1 MIVKERQNL
10 KPITQ
15 TTRHYKLYKDGKHL
29 VTAGIASLSVI
40 GVMAVSSEI
49 TAHADTN
56 NDANGAQQTT
66 TGGNAV
72 TATTATSTTTFNA
85 ANAGTPVNTNQVTE
99 SKASTG
105 STITQPVNIDHSQ
118 LNNAVN
124 QARQAGITVNQKS
137 TTTQTVNSDQV
148 DTAKQS
154 IQNDEAKQA
163 QQIQTITRQHQTE
176 VSNVNNFNGSKGDT
190 TQLDAKVK
198 EAQSVSGLTIHQ
210 DQIQVITKKASDTQ
224 GIQNAVNNA
233 TKSNNDQAQTLQ
245 NAIDTQKQN
254 NSEYDNAMNDYN
266 AKMAKLNQGAN
277 APVISTNSVNQALS
291 LKPEHNATVNVEALN
306 PNITFKRTGVGTPYA
321 QYQIFDKNNAY
332 VNNINGNFL
341 RVTYT
346 NLKNST
352 YKGSKISKIVV
363 TYSDSAPT
371 GNRITQGGLDAIK
384 DGANDNFLCVFEDPV
399 RCDMHSTY
407 VNSTYQFYDADG
419 NLIDFSGTNDAWLSV
434 GSLNFD
440 QGNDYKGGKNEG
452 NPTAGISEGVK
463 VISGAQ
469 IKQLAGSSISVHD
482 DGWAYAAFNN
492 YSGTGMNNGINT
504 DNGGSGW
511 DMDGSPYAYYGAI
524 VFQLTGTSVTLRQG
538 VIPWGGADIASQY
551 SNQYLNNAWFTAGTT
566 LPETKIKQPVRK
578 TTEIHYH
585 YNTVNVPRRTI
596 GDTPVS
602 YQLHD
607 LNVKT
612 TPIKNWV
619 NGIESVNGKFGIND
633 DIVNTRIDM
642 NYLKPSQIEGGLT
655 SLKVADDYS
664 KFANDVEYAGAQVYE
679 NEQNATEA
687 YDITDD
693 GQQVTATRKNPAE
706 ANGGKVSL
714 VIDFKIK
721 PGVKTGTTF
730 ENSGSGTIND
740 QTVPTNDAQ
749 IKTYEQ
755 QTVKHWMDG
764 NKIVD
769 DKTEINGD
777 IVTTQV
783 HMSLPDQS
791 TLIAPLSYVSVDD
804 NYTDFAN
811 KVQFL
816 GYQVWESGR
825 NATDQYNVTN
835 ENGHLTAVRKNAS
848 AAPAGEVVLIGTF
861 KINDNVPNNTRLVNR
876 GSGRLNNHTV
886 DTNTPAVLTFTQ
898 DVNKHWV
905 ENGATVDTKTY
916 LADDVATTN
925 ITTTL
930 PNPSSLAH
938 PLTYLSIDDD
948 YTDFMDKAKL
958 QRYEV
963 WEGNR
968 LATEDYTVTDYN
980 GHLTARRND
989 PSKAPGGTLR
999 LVAVWK
1005 INDNVPSGTELHN
1018 TGSSRINNHTVEANK
1033 PYVVVY
1039 TQTADKHWVDGSQNV
1054 VVDGK
1059 KYVDGD
1065 DVTGLVTMSSPNPSD
1080 LAKPLSNVIIRDN
1093 YTKFMNDV
1101 DYVTASVLEN
1111 DKDASGEYNIVNE
1124 NGVVTATRKNA
1135 ASTPG
1140 GKIQLR
1146 VIWTT
1151 HNDLPTGTELINSGS
1166 GTINNKTVTTPD
1178 RTIYTFYNTSAKHWV
1193 ENHRKVDGLTQ
1204 INDDLIHAE
1213 ISTALPDPNQLA
1225 KKLGVIQLAD
1235 DWSDFKDKAK
1245 VTSYRV
1251 TENDKDATDQY
1262 NVVVDNNGFVTA
1274 TRKDASTAPGGTAK
1288 LLVDWKINHDV
1299 ASGTKLHNTGYTLV
1313 NKSKVKVPT
1322 VDTVTFTPKTDKH
1335 WIEGNT
1341 NVDDHTY
1348 VSGDEVHGNVSMTL
1362 PYPNTLAKPLSK
1374 VIVIDDYRDF
1384 MDKVTYDG
1392 ANVYEGD
1399 KDVTALYDVVNK
1411 DGIVTATRKN
1421 AAEAPGGVVYLK
1433 PNWKLNTS
1441 LPNGTVLTNKG
1452 SGQINNDLVPTPD
1465 RKIYVFTQTATKHWK
1480 AGSQNV
1486 DSKTVI
1492 NDDVIHSEISMTLP
1506 EPSTLA
1512 TPLTDVEIEDDYT
1525 NFSSH
1530 VGLPTVTLYENGND
1544 VSDQYN
1550 VTLNSDHSKVTA
1562 VRKDASTTPGGTLT
1576 MAISWKINHDTA
1588 SGTTFTNKGIGTINH
1603 NSVKTNQPDVKTY
1616 TPQTD
1621 KHWTNAKDQDVDNKV
1636 FIAGDSVNSKVSMT
1650 LPEPSQLAEKLKKV
1664 QVIDNYADFAD
1675 KVDLKGYSV
1684 TENGKNVTD
1693 QYAIEVTKDHQIIA
1707 TRKDASTAPGG
1718 IVILHAQWTL
1728 HKDVTTG
1735 TVLTNKGSGQINND
1749 LVPTPDRQIKTYTQD
1764 TDKHWINNGGQ
1775 VVDGKI
1781 AINDGIVTARVDMTL
1796 PKASTLGSD
1805 IHKIQL
1811 TDDFSKFAKDV
1822 DIQGVHVYEGD
1833 KDVTSE
1839 YDISIDP
1846 TGKVVATRKDP
1857 SKVNNHQGELPVT
1870 MQAVM
1875 NAKDSLDTNN
1885 LTTKV
1890 SGNLNNNLFASR
1902 AALFNSSFIQ
1912 THVASADGKINSQV
1926 DMQLPE
1932 SNEGV
1937 NKVAV
1942 TDDYTNFS
1950 KYAQAKAVHVY
1961 EDGKEAT
1968 ANYTVKD
1975 DGAGHVTA
1983 TRNNTENLNGGQVSM
1998 KVDYKIKGDIPN
2010 GTVLENHGS
2019 GTINDETIP
2028 TNTPSIT
2035 TFTQAAEKHWTEN
2048 DQIVDGRVVVDGST
2062 AHAKVTTTLPDPS
2075 QLTDPL
2081 TNVSIKDDYSKFAK
2095 EVDLKDVQV
2104 LENGKL
2110 ATDEYKL
2117 EKNDGSVVA
2126 TRKEPA
2132 KTPGGNAQL
2141 LLTFDVHKDV
2151 PSGTKLENAG
2161 SSTINNHTV
2170 KTNTPYI
2177 ETYLPNPTK
2186 DVVISVDNQK
2196 SLNGQKIKLNQRFDY
2211 KLVGATLPANVTS
2224 LTEYGF
2230 HDDYDQIHDQYNAGY
2245 TVLLNKDIMLKD
2257 GTVLKK
2263 NTDVTKYTT
2272 QVVDPENGK
2281 VDIEFDKDF
2290 LNKVDVAKSSFGA
2303 TAYLKMKR
2311 VKSGTVHNKY
2321 TNTINNVEFTSN
2333 EVTTTTEEPKKPETP
2348 QKPQTPEKT
2357 ATPKT
2362 PESPK
2367 APSTPVKETPQT
2379 PTQVATP
2386 IQTPVAPVMAAVTPA
2401 PIQQAA
2407 QQPTQQELPQTGNDE
2422 NAGAVAGFAGML
2434 LAIGAWSLK
2443 KKRHA

>member
-1 MIVKERQNL
+1 MIVKEKQNL
-10 KPITQ
+10 KPITH

-49 TAHADTN
+49 TVHADTN
-56 NDANGAQQTT
+56 NDANGAQQTA

-72 TATTATSTTTFNA
+72 TATTSGTSGQA
-85 ANAGTPVNTNQVTE
+85 
-99 SKASTG
+99 
-105 STITQPVNIDHSQ
+105 STITQPVNVDHSQ
-118 LNNAVN
+118 LNNAVD
-124 QARQAGITVNQKS
+124 QARQAGLTVNQKP
-137 TTTQTVNSDQV
+137 TTTQTVNQDQV
-148 DTAKQS
+148 DAAKQS

-190 TQLDAKVK
+190 SQLDAKVK
-198 EAQSVSGLTIHQ
+198 EAQSIPGLTIVHDQ
-210 DQIQVITKKASDTQ
+210 DQTTVKKASDTQ
-224 GIQNAVNNA
+224 GIQEAVNNA
-233 TKSNNDQAQTLQ
+233 TQSNNDQAQSIQ
-245 NAIDTQKQN
+245 NAIDTQKRNDDTYDAEMTKWRASNPTNADGLTSENVQQHLSLGREADANLTIISSTGQEDDSFFWPRGWDAAADQSLRGTNNAGYERMKTDLKIDSKSVKTIVFPPNVNGNVTVEYSNLN
-254 NSEYDNAMNDYN
+254 NSDYTDNNGNKVNIGKIRLTYTVSSSDSKHGIIIFSDPTDGFGLLNADNVNLTDFSFYDKTGNKISLADNTAYL
-266 AKMAKLNQGAN
+266 AITSLN
-277 APVISTNSVNQALS
+277 
-291 LKPEHNATVNVEALN
+291 HH
-306 PNITFKRTGVGTPYA
+306 GVGSIET
-321 QYQIFDKNNAY
+321 
-332 VNNINGNFL
+332 
-341 RVTYT
+341 VT
-346 NLKNST
+346 S
-352 YKGSKISKIVV
+352 
-363 TYSDSAPT
+363 
-371 GNRITQGGLDAIK
+371 
-384 DGANDNFLCVFEDPV
+384 
-399 RCDMHSTY
+399 
-407 VNSTYQFYDADG
+407 
-419 NLIDFSGTNDAWLSV
+419 
-434 GSLNFD
+434 
-440 QGNDYKGGKNEG
+440 GKN
-452 NPTAGISEGVK
+452 TKAY
-463 VISGAQ
+463 A
-469 IKQLAGSSISVHD
+469 LAGSSITKQGNSL
-482 DGWAYAAFNN
+482 YAKESNETIKN
-492 YSGTGMNNGINT
+492 GGTWNDETHGGQWWDNKGPYEYYGTGIL
-504 DNGGSGW
+504 SL
-511 DMDGSPYAYYGAI
+511 S
-524 VFQLTGTSVTLRQG
+524 
-538 VIPWGGADIASQY
+538 GADYGMSFSVQNASVDPGLRAPG
-551 SNQYLNNAWFTAGTT
+551 NGPWFTFTT
-566 LPETKIKQPVRK
+566 IIPETPTPTRK
-578 TTEIHYH
+578 TTEVHYH
-585 YNTVNVPRRTI
+585 YNTVNVLPGTH
-596 GDTPVS
+596 DTQIN

-612 TPIKNWV
+612 TPEKNWV
-619 NGIESVNGKFGIND
+619 NGIQSVNNKVGIND
-633 DIVNTRIDM
+633 DVVTTKVDM
-642 NYLKPSQIEGGLT
+642 NYLGSNQIEGGLH
-655 SLKVADDYS
+655 SLKVTDDYS
-664 KFANDVEYAGAQVYE
+664 KFANDVDYAGAQVYE
-679 NEQNATEA
+679 NEQNATTN
-687 YDITDD
+687 YDIVNT
-693 GQQVTATRKNPAE
+693 GQQVTATRKNPAS

-721 PGVKTGTTF
+721 PGVKTGTVF

-740 QTVPTNDAQ
+740 KTVPTNDAQ
-749 IKTYEQ
+749 IQTYQ
-755 QTVKHWMDG
+755 QETVKHWMDG
-764 NKIVD
+764 NKVVD

-791 TLIAPLSYVSVDD
+791 NLIAPLSYISVDD

-816 GYQVWESGR
+816 GYQVWENGK
-825 NATDQYNVTN
+825 NVTDQYNVTN
-835 ENGHLTAVRKNAS
+835 ANNHITAVRKNAS
-848 AAPAGEVVLIGTF
+848 AAPAGEVILVGTF
-861 KINDNVPNNTRLVNR
+861 KINDNVANGTKLVNR

-886 DTNTPAVLTFTQ
+886 DTNTPSVVTFTQ
-898 DVNKHWV
+898 SVDKHWV
-905 ENGATVDTKTY
+905 DNGRTVDTKTY
-916 LADDVATTN
+916 IADDLATTN

-948 YTDFMDKAKL
+948 YTDFMNKAQL
-958 QRYEV
+958 QNYQV
-963 WEGNR
+963 WEGNNNV
-968 LATEDYTVTDYN
+968 TSEYTVTNYN
-980 GHLTARRND
+980 GHLTAVRKD
-989 PSKAPGGTLR
+989 ASKAPGGTLR
-999 LVAVWK
+999 LVATWK
-1005 INDNVPSGTELHN
+1005 INNNVPSGTELHN

-1065 DVTGLVTMSSPNPSD
+1065 DVIGLVTMSSPNPSD

-1151 HNDLPTGTELINSGS
+1151 HKDLPTGTELINSGS

-1178 RTIYTFYNTSAKHWV
+1178 RTIYTFYNTSDKHWV

-1225 KKLGVIQLAD
+1225 KKLEAVQLVD
-1235 DWSDFKDKAK
+1235 NWSDFKDKAK
-1245 VTSYRV
+1245 VTSYHV
-1251 TENDKDATDQY
+1251 TENDKDVTDQY
-1262 NVVVDNNGFVTA
+1262 NVVVDSNNGFVTA
-1274 TRKDASTAPGGTAK
+1274 IRKDASTAPGGTAK

-1313 NKSKVKVPT
+1313 NKSQVNVPT

-1335 WIEGNT
+1335 WVEGSQ
-1341 NVDDHTY
+1341 NVDDKTY

-1362 PYPNTLAKPLSK
+1362 PDPSTLAKPLSK
-1374 VIVIDDYRDF
+1374 VIVIDNYTDF
-1384 MDKVTYDG
+1384 ANKVTYEN
-1392 ANVYEGD
+1392 AKVYEGN
-1399 KDVTALYDVVNK
+1399 KDVTSLYNIVNK
-1411 DGIVTATRKN
+1411 DGVVTATRKDDST
-1421 AAEAPGGVVYLK
+1421 APGGPVSLK
-1433 PNWKLNTS
+1433 ANWKLTTN

-1486 DSKTVI
+1486 DSKIVI

-1506 EPSTLA
+1506 DPSTLA

-1576 MAISWKINHDTA
+1576 MAISWKINHDTV
-1588 SGTTFTNKGIGTINH
+1588 SGTTFTNKGTGTINH
-1603 NSVKTNQPDVKTY
+1603 NSVKTNQPDVETY

-1693 QYAIEVTKDHQIIA
+1693 QYDIEVTKDHQIIA
-1707 TRKDASTAPGG
+1707 TRKEASTAPGG

-1728 HKDVTTG
+1728 HKDVPTG

-1998 KVDYKIKGDIPN
+1998 KVDYKIKGNIPN

-2095 EVDLKDVQV
+2095 DVDLKDVQV

-2117 EKNDGSVVA
+2117 EKNAGSVVA
-2126 TRKEPA
+2126 TRKDPA

-2211 KLVGATLPANVTS
+2211 KLAGAILPANVTS

-2230 HDDYDQIHDQYNAGY
+2230 HDDYDQIHDQYNTGY
-2245 TVLLNKDIMLKD
+2245 TVLLNKDITLKD

-2348 QKPQTPEKT
+2348 QKPQTPEKP

-2367 APSTPVKETPQT
+2367 TPSTPVKETPQT

-2386 IQTPVAPVMAAVTPA
+2386 IQTSAAPVMAAVTPA

-2407 QQPTQQELPQTGNDE
+2407 QQPAQQELPQTGNDE

-2434 LAIGAWSLK
+2434 LALGAWSLK

>member
-1 MIVKERQNL
+1 MIVKEKQNL
-10 KPITQ
+10 KPITH

-49 TAHADTN
+49 TVHADTN
-56 NDANGAQQTT
+56 NDANGAQQTA

-72 TATTATSTTTFNA
+72 TATTSGTSGQA
-85 ANAGTPVNTNQVTE
+85 
-99 SKASTG
+99 
-105 STITQPVNIDHSQ
+105 STITQPVDVDHSQ
-118 LNNAVN
+118 LNNAVD
-124 QARQAGITVNQKS
+124 QARQAGLTVNQKP
-137 TTTQTVNSDQV
+137 TTTQTVSQDQV
-148 DTAKQS
+148 DVAKQN
-154 IQNDEAKQA
+154 IQNDETKQA

-190 TQLDAKVK
+190 GQLDAKVQ
-198 EAQSVSGLTIHQ
+198 EAQSVPGLTVVHDQ
-210 DQIQVITKKASDTQ
+210 DQTTVKKASDTQ
-224 GIQNAVNNA
+224 GIQEAVNNA
-233 TKSNNDQAQTLQ
+233 TQSNNDQAQSIQ

-306 PNITFKRTGVGTPYA
+306 PNITFKRTGVGTLYA

-352 YKGSKISKIVV
+352 YKGAKISKIVV

-463 VISGAQ
+463 MISGAQ

-578 TTEIHYH
+578 TTEVHYH
-585 YNTVNVPRRTI
+585 YNPVNVLPPATLPE
-596 GDTPVS
+596 GVS

-612 TPIKNWV
+612 TPEKNWV
-619 NGIESVNGKFGIND
+619 NGIQSVNNKVGIND
-633 DIVNTRIDM
+633 DVVTTKVDM
-642 NYLKPSQIEGGLT
+642 SYLGSNQIEGGLH
-655 SLKVADDYS
+655 SLKVTDDYS
-664 KFANDVEYAGAQVYE
+664 KFANDVDYAGAQVYE
-679 NEQNATEA
+679 NEELATGN
-687 YDITDD
+687 YDITNN
-693 GQQVTATRKNPAE
+693 GQQVTATRKNSE
-706 ANGGKVSL
+706 SANGGKVSL

-721 PGVKTGTTF
+721 PNVKTGTVF

-1039 TQTADKHWVDGSQNV
+1039 TQIADKHWVDGSQNV

-1151 HNDLPTGTELINSGS
+1151 HKDLPTGTELINSGS

-1178 RTIYTFYNTSAKHWV
+1178 RTIYTFYNTSDKHWV

-1225 KKLGVIQLAD
+1225 KKLGVIQLVD

-1335 WIEGNT
+1335 WAEGNT

-1362 PYPNTLAKPLSK
+1362 PNPSTLAKPLSK

-1411 DGIVTATRKN
+1411 DGVVTATRKN
-1421 AAEAPGGVVYLK
+1421 AATTPGGIVYLK
-1433 PNWKLNTS
+1433 PNWKLNTN
-1441 LPNGTVLTNKG
+1441 LPNGTKLVNRG
-1452 SGQINNDLVPTPD
+1452 SGQINDDLVPTPD
-1465 RKIYVFTQTATKHWK
+1465 RNIYVFTQTATKHWK
-1480 AGSQNV
+1480 VGTQNV
-1486 DSKTVI
+1486 DSKTAI
-1492 NDDVIHSEISMTLP
+1492 NDDVIHAEISMSLP
-1506 EPSTLA
+1506 DPNSLA
-1512 TPLTDVEIEDDYT
+1512 NPLTDVEIEDDYT
-1525 NFSSH
+1525 NFASH
-1530 VGLPTVTLYENGND
+1530 VGLPIVSLYENAKD
-1544 VSDQYN
+1544 VSEQYN
-1550 VTLNSDHSKVTA
+1550 VTLNGDHSKVKA
-1562 VRKDASTTPGGTLT
+1562 VRKDPSKTPGGTLT
-1576 MAISWKINHDTA
+1576 MNISWKVNHDTA
-1588 SGTTFTNKGIGTINH
+1588 SGTKFTNKGTGTINH
-1603 NSVKTNQPDVKTY
+1603 NTVKTNQPDIQTY
-1616 TPQTD
+1616 TPETD
-1621 KHWTNAKDQDVDNKV
+1621 KHWTNNKDQNVDNKV
-1636 FIAGDSVNSKVSMT
+1636 FIAGDNVSSKVSMT
-1650 LPEPSQLAEKLKKV
+1650 LPEPSQLAEKLKKI
-1664 QVIDNYADFAD
+1664 QVIDNFQDFAD
-1675 KVDLKGYSV
+1675 KVDLKNYFI
-1684 TENGKNVTD
+1684 TENGKDAND
-1693 QYAIEVTKDHQIIA
+1693 LYNIEVTKDHQLIA

-1718 IVILHAQWTL
+1718 IVILRAQWTL
-1728 HKDVTTG
+1728 HKDVPTG
-1735 TVLTNKGSGQINND
+1735 TVLTNKGSGQINDD

-1764 TDKHWINNGGQ
+1764 TAKHWVNNGGQ
-1775 VVDGKI
+1775 VVDGKL

-1822 DIQGVHVYEGD
+1822 EVQGVHVFEGD
-1833 KDVTSE
+1833 KDVSDE
-1839 YDISIDP
+1839 YDITIDP
-1846 TGKVVATRKDP
+1846 NGKVVATRKDP

-1885 LTTKV
+1885 LVTKAT
-1890 SGNLNNNLFASR
+1890 GNLNNNLFATK
-1902 AALFNSSFIQ
+1902 AGLFNASFIQ
-1912 THVASADGKINSQV
+1912 THVSSANGKINSQI

-1932 SNEGV
+1932 NNEGV

-1950 KYAQAKAVHVY
+1950 KYAQPGAVHVY
-1961 EDGKEAT
+1961 EDGKVAD

-1983 TRNNTENLNGGQVSM
+1983 TRNNTDNLNGGQVSM

-2035 TFTQAAEKHWTEN
+2035 TFTQDTAKHWVNDE
-2048 DQIVDGRVVVDGST
+2048 DQIIDSRVVVDGSV

-2117 EKNDGSVVA
+2117 EENDGSVVA
-2126 TRKEPA
+2126 TRKDPA

>member
-1 MIVKERQNL
+1 
-10 KPITQ
+10 
-15 TTRHYKLYKDGKHL
+15 
-29 VTAGIASLSVI
+29 
-40 GVMAVSSEI
+40 
-49 TAHADTN
+49 
-56 NDANGAQQTT
+56 
-66 TGGNAV
+66 
-72 TATTATSTTTFNA
+72 
-85 ANAGTPVNTNQVTE
+85 
-99 SKASTG
+99 
-105 STITQPVNIDHSQ
+105 
-118 LNNAVN
+118 
-124 QARQAGITVNQKS
+124 
-137 TTTQTVNSDQV
+137 
-148 DTAKQS
+148 
-154 IQNDEAKQA
+154 
-163 QQIQTITRQHQTE
+163 
-176 VSNVNNFNGSKGDT
+176 
-190 TQLDAKVK
+190 
-198 EAQSVSGLTIHQ
+198 
-210 DQIQVITKKASDTQ
+210 
-224 GIQNAVNNA
+224 
-233 TKSNNDQAQTLQ
+233 
-245 NAIDTQKQN
+245 
-254 NSEYDNAMNDYN
+254 
-266 AKMAKLNQGAN
+266 
-277 APVISTNSVNQALS
+277 
-291 LKPEHNATVNVEALN
+291 
-306 PNITFKRTGVGTPYA
+306 
-321 QYQIFDKNNAY
+321 
-332 VNNINGNFL
+332 
-341 RVTYT
+341 
-346 NLKNST
+346 
-352 YKGSKISKIVV
+352 
-363 TYSDSAPT
+363 
-371 GNRITQGGLDAIK
+371 
-384 DGANDNFLCVFEDPV
+384 
-399 RCDMHSTY
+399 
-407 VNSTYQFYDADG
+407 
-419 NLIDFSGTNDAWLSV
+419 
-434 GSLNFD
+434 
-440 QGNDYKGGKNEG
+440 
-452 NPTAGISEGVK
+452 
-463 VISGAQ
+463 
-469 IKQLAGSSISVHD
+469 
-482 DGWAYAAFNN
+482 
-492 YSGTGMNNGINT
+492 
-504 DNGGSGW
+504 
-511 DMDGSPYAYYGAI
+511 
-524 VFQLTGTSVTLRQG
+524 
-538 VIPWGGADIASQY
+538 
-551 SNQYLNNAWFTAGTT
+551 
-566 LPETKIKQPVRK
+566 
-578 TTEIHYH
+578 
-585 YNTVNVPRRTI
+585 
-596 GDTPVS
+596 
-602 YQLHD
+602 
-607 LNVKT
+607 
-612 TPIKNWV
+612 
-619 NGIESVNGKFGIND
+619 
-633 DIVNTRIDM
+633 
-642 NYLKPSQIEGGLT
+642 
-655 SLKVADDYS
+655 
-664 KFANDVEYAGAQVYE
+664 
-679 NEQNATEA
+679 
-687 YDITDD
+687 
-693 GQQVTATRKNPAE
+693 
-706 ANGGKVSL
+706 
-714 VIDFKIK
+714 
-721 PGVKTGTTF
+721 
-730 ENSGSGTIND
+730 
-740 QTVPTNDAQ
+740 
-749 IKTYEQ
+749 
-755 QTVKHWMDG
+755 
-764 NKIVD
+764 
-769 DKTEINGD
+769 
-777 IVTTQV
+777 
-783 HMSLPDQS
+783 
-791 TLIAPLSYVSVDD
+791 
-804 NYTDFAN
+804 
-811 KVQFL
+811 
-816 GYQVWESGR
+816 
-825 NATDQYNVTN
+825 
-835 ENGHLTAVRKNAS
+835 
-848 AAPAGEVVLIGTF
+848 
-861 KINDNVPNNTRLVNR
+861 
-876 GSGRLNNHTV
+876 
-886 DTNTPAVLTFTQ
+886 
-898 DVNKHWV
+898 
-905 ENGATVDTKTY
+905 
-916 LADDVATTN
+916 
-925 ITTTL
+925 
-930 PNPSSLAH
+930 
-938 PLTYLSIDDD
+938 
-948 YTDFMDKAKL
+948 MDKAKL

-1005 INDNVPSGTELHN
+1005 INDNVQSGTELHN

-1065 DVTGLVTMSSPNPSD
+1065 DVIGLVTMSSPNPSD

-1124 NGVVTATRKNA
+1124 NGIVIATRKNA

-1151 HNDLPTGTELINSGS
+1151 HKDLPTGTELINSGS

-1178 RTIYTFYNTSAKHWV
+1178 RTIYTFYNTSDKHWV
-1193 ENHRKVDGLTQ
+1193 ENNRKVDGLTQ

-1225 KKLGVIQLAD
+1225 KKLGVIQLVD
-1235 DWSDFKDKAK
+1235 DWTDFKDKAK

-1335 WIEGNT
+1335 WVEGKT

-1374 VIVIDDYRDF
+1374 VTVIDDYRDF

-1392 ANVYEGD
+1392 ANVYEGA

-1433 PNWKLNTS
+1433 PNWKLNTN
-1441 LPNGTVLTNKG
+1441 LPNGTKLVNRG
-1452 SGQINNDLVPTPD
+1452 SGQINDDLVPTPD
-1465 RKIYVFTQTATKHWK
+1465 RSIYVFTQTATKHWK
-1480 AGSQNV
+1480 VGTQNV

-1492 NDDVIHSEISMTLP
+1492 NDDVIHTEISMSLP
-1506 EPSTLA
+1506 DPNSLA
-1512 TPLTDVEIEDDYT
+1512 NPLTDVEIEDDYT
-1525 NFSSH
+1525 NFASH
-1530 VGLPTVTLYENGND
+1530 VGLPTAKLYENAKD
-1544 VSDQYN
+1544 VSELYN
-1550 VTLNSDHSKVTA
+1550 VTLDENGHLKA
-1562 VRKDASTTPGGTLT
+1562 VRKDPATTPGGTLT
-1576 MAISWKINHDTA
+1576 MNISWKINHDVA
-1588 SGTTFTNKGIGTINH
+1588 SGTKFTNKGTGTINH
-1603 NSVKTNQPDVKTY
+1603 NTVKTNQPDIQTY

-1621 KHWTNAKDQDVDNKV
+1621 KHWTNTKDQDVDNKV
-1636 FIAGDSVNSKVSMT
+1636 FIAGDNVSSKVSMT
-1650 LPEPSQLAEKLKKV
+1650 IPEPSQLAEKLKKV
-1664 QVIDNYADFAD
+1664 QVIDNFQDFAD
-1675 KVDLKGYSV
+1675 KVDLKEYNI
-1684 TENGKNVTD
+1684 TENGKDANGL
-1693 QYAIEVTKDHQIIA
+1693 YNIEVTKDHQIIA
-1707 TRKDASTAPGG
+1707 TRKDPATAPGG
-1718 IVILHAQWTL
+1718 IVILRAQWTL
-1728 HKDVTTG
+1728 HKDVPTG
-1735 TVLTNKGSGQINND
+1735 TVLTNKGSGQINDD

-1764 TDKHWINNGGQ
+1764 TAKHWVNNGGQ
-1775 VVDGKI
+1775 VVDGKL

-1796 PKASTLGSD
+1796 PKASTLGSE
-1805 IHKIQL
+1805 IHKVQL

-1822 DIQGVHVYEGD
+1822 EVQGVHVFEGD
-1833 KDVTSE
+1833 KDVTDE

-1846 TGKVVATRKDP
+1846 NGKVVATRKDP
-1857 SKVNNHQGELPVT
+1857 SKVNNYQGELPVT

-1912 THVASADGKINSQV
+1912 THVASANGKINSQV

-1950 KYAQAKAVHVY
+1950 KYAQANAVHVY

-1983 TRNNTENLNGGQVSM
+1983 TRNNTDNLNGGQVSM
-1998 KVDYKIKGDIPN
+1998 KVDYKLKGDIPN

-2028 TNTPSIT
+2028 TNTPSVT
-2035 TFTQAAEKHWTEN
+2035 TFTQTAEKHWTEN
-2048 DQIVDGRVVVDGST
+2048 DQIVDGRVVVDGSV

-2095 EVDLKDVQV
+2095 DVDLKDVQV

-2117 EKNDGSVVA
+2117 EKNNDSVVA
-2126 TRKEPA
+2126 TRKDPA

-2141 LLTFDVHKDV
+2141 LLTFNIHKDV
-2151 PSGTKLENAG
+2151 PSGTKLVNSG

-2196 SLNGQKIKLNQRFDY
+2196 SLDGQKIKLGQRFDY
-2211 KLVGATLPANVTS
+2211 KLAGATLPANVTS

-2230 HDDYDQIHDQYNAGY
+2230 HDDYDQAHDQYNAGY
-2245 TVLLNKDIMLKD
+2245 TVLLNKDITLKD

-2281 VDIEFDKDF
+2281 IDIEFDKDF

-2321 TNTINNVEFTSN
+2321 TNTINNVDFTSN

-2348 QKPQTPEKT
+2348 KKPMTPQTPS
-2357 ATPKT
+2357 TPKT
-2362 PESPK
+2362 PE
-2367 APSTPVKETPQT
+2367 TPVKETPKSPTTPATPQQPVQT
-2379 PTQVATP
+2379 PAS
-2386 IQTPVAPVMAAVTPA
+2386 PVIAAVTPVPA
-2401 PIQQAA
+2401 QPAAKEQPQQKS
-2407 QQPTQQELPQTGNDE
+2407 LPQTGNDRNE
-2422 NAGAVAGFAGML
+2422 AAVAGFAGML
-2434 LAIGAWSLK
+2434 IALGAWSLK
-2443 KKRHA
+2443 KKERV

>member
-1 MIVKERQNL
+1 MIVKEKQNL
-10 KPITQ
+10 KPITH

-49 TAHADTN
+49 TVHADTN
-56 NDANGAQQTT
+56 NNAKGAQQTA

-72 TATTATSTTTFNA
+72 TATTSGTSGQA
-85 ANAGTPVNTNQVTE
+85 
-99 SKASTG
+99 
-105 STITQPVNIDHSQ
+105 STITQPVNVDHSQ
-118 LNNAVN
+118 LNNAVD
-124 QARQAGITVNQKS
+124 QARQAGLTVNQKP
-137 TTTQTVNSDQV
+137 TTTQTVSQDQV
-148 DTAKQS
+148 DVAKQN
-154 IQNDEAKQA
+154 IQNDETKQA

-190 TQLDAKVK
+190 SQLDAKVQ
-198 EAQSVSGLTIHQ
+198 EAQSVPGLTVVHDQ
-210 DQIQVITKKASDTQ
+210 DQTTVKKASDTQ
-224 GIQNAVNNA
+224 GIQEAVNNA
-233 TKSNNDQAQTLQ
+233 TQSNNDQAQSIQ

-254 NSEYDNAMNDYN
+254 YQQYQAQLNDLTKDHHEIGSNHQTNGGNMDVTISWDITWHYDLTSQNVIVTN
-266 AKMAKLNQGAN
+266 AKVDVTPSEDYDRDQTGKPGFTDALMIVKPDTPLPNENTYYIAGSNLAENGNDDVPGMSPEVLWNKY
-277 APVISTNSVNQALS
+277 SSVALAFYS
-291 LKPEHNATVNVEALN
+291 QLG
-306 PNITFKRTGVGTPYA
+306 GVHGSGTIHYNTQIPYIA
-321 QYQIFDKNNAY
+321 VKNNDGTY
-332 VNNINGNFL
+332 VLLKAFDRARG
-341 RVTYT
+341 TGPQGT
-346 NLKNST
+346 NQW
-352 YKGSKISKIVV
+352 G
-363 TYSDSAPT
+363 
-371 GNRITQGGLDAIK
+371 DAIFGHK
-384 DGANDNFLCVFEDPV
+384 QYPV
-399 RCDMHSTY
+399 WGEM
-407 VNSTYQFYDADG
+407 
-419 NLIDFSGTNDAWLSV
+419 FSPVTVSI
-434 GSLNFD
+434 
-440 QGNDYKGGKNEG
+440 
-452 NPTAGISEGVK
+452 P
-463 VISGAQ
+463 
-469 IKQLAGSSISVHD
+469 QL
-482 DGWAYAAFNN
+482 
-492 YSGTGMNNGINT
+492 
-504 DNGGSGW
+504 
-511 DMDGSPYAYYGAI
+511 
-524 VFQLTGTSVTLRQG
+524 
-538 VIPWGGADIASQY
+538 
-551 SNQYLNNAWFTAGTT
+551 
-566 LPETKIKQPVRK
+566 K
-578 TTEIHYH
+578 TTETHYH
-585 YNTVNVPRRTI
+585 YNPVNVLPSTI
-596 GDTPVS
+596 GDIPVS

-607 LNVKT
+607 LNVNT
-612 TPIKNWV
+612 TPTKNWV
-619 NGIESVNGKFGIND
+619 NGIQNVNNKVGIND
-633 DIVNTRIDM
+633 DIVHARVDM
-642 NYLKPSQIEGGLT
+642 NYLKPSQIDGGLT
-655 SLKVADDYS
+655 SLKVSDNYS
-664 KFANDVEYAGAQVYE
+664 KYANDVDYAGAQVYE
-679 NEQNATEA
+679 NEQNATTN
-687 YDITDD
+687 YDIVNT
-693 GQQVTATRKNPAE
+693 GQQVTATRKNPAS

-721 PGVKTGTTF
+721 PGVKTGTVF

-740 QTVPTNDAQ
+740 KTVPTNDAQ
-749 IKTYEQ
+749 IQTYQ
-755 QTVKHWMDG
+755 QETVKHWMDG
-764 NKIVD
+764 NKVVD

-791 TLIAPLSYVSVDD
+791 NLIAPLSYISVDD

-816 GYQVWESGR
+816 GYQVWENGK
-825 NATDQYNVTN
+825 NVTDQYNVTN
-835 ENGHLTAVRKNAS
+835 ANNHITAVRKNAS
-848 AAPAGEVVLIGTF
+848 AAPAGEVILVGTF
-861 KINDNVPNNTRLVNR
+861 KINDNVANGTKLVNR

-886 DTNTPAVLTFTQ
+886 DTNTPSVVTFTQ
-898 DVNKHWV
+898 SVDKHWV
-905 ENGATVDTKTY
+905 DNGRTVDTKTY
-916 LADDVATTN
+916 IADDLATTN

-948 YTDFMDKAKL
+948 YTDFMNKAQL
-958 QRYEV
+958 QNYQV
-963 WEGNR
+963 WEGNNNV
-968 LATEDYTVTDYN
+968 TSEYTVTNYN
-980 GHLTARRND
+980 GHLTAVRKD
-989 PSKAPGGTLR
+989 ASKAPGGTLR
-999 LVAVWK
+999 LVATWK
-1005 INDNVPSGTELHN
+1005 INDNVPSGTKLTN
-1018 TGSSRINNHTVEANK
+1018 KGSSRINNHTVESNQ
-1033 PYVVVY
+1033 PYVVTY
-1039 TQTADKHWVDGSQNV
+1039 TQSTDKHWVDNNQ
-1054 VVDGK
+1054 VVDDHT
-1059 KYVDGD
+1059 YVDGD
-1065 DVTGLVTMSSPNPSD
+1065 NVNGRVSMTLPNPSD
-1080 LAKPLSNVIIRDN
+1080 LAKPLSNVIIRDD
-1093 YTKFMNDV
+1093 YTKFMQDV
-1101 DYVTASVLEN
+1101 DYVSANVTEN
-1111 DKDASGEYNIVNE
+1111 NKDVSGEYNIANE
-1124 NGVVTATRKNA
+1124 NGVVTATRKDPSKAPAGNV
-1135 ASTPG
+1135 
-1140 GKIQLR
+1140 QLN
-1146 VIWTT
+1146 VIWRT
-1151 HNDLPTGTELINSGS
+1151 HKNLPTGTKLINSGS
-1166 GTINNKTVTTPD
+1166 GTINNKTVNTPD
-1178 RTIYTFYNTSAKHWV
+1178 RTIYTFYNTSDKHWV
-1193 ENHRKVDGLTQ
+1193 EGNRKVDGLTQ
-1204 INDDLIHAE
+1204 INDELIHAE

-1225 KKLGVIQLAD
+1225 KKLKAVQLVD
-1235 DWSDFKDKAK
+1235 NWSDFKDKAK
-1245 VTSYRV
+1245 VTSYHV
-1251 TENDKDATDQY
+1251 TENDKDVTDQY
-1262 NVVVDNNGFVTA
+1262 NVVVDSNNGFVTA
-1274 TRKDASTAPGGTAK
+1274 IRKDASTAPGGTAK

-1299 ASGTKLHNTGYTLV
+1299 ASGTKLRNTGYTLV
-1313 NKSKVKVPT
+1313 NKSQVNVPT

-1335 WIEGNT
+1335 WVEGNQ
-1341 NVDDHTY
+1341 NVDDKTY

-1362 PYPNTLAKPLSK
+1362 PDPSTLAKPLSK
-1374 VIVIDDYRDF
+1374 VIVIDNYTDF
-1384 MDKVTYDG
+1384 ANKVTYEN
-1392 ANVYEGD
+1392 AKVYEGN
-1399 KDVTALYDVVNK
+1399 KDVTSLYNIVNK
-1411 DGIVTATRKN
+1411 DGVVTATRKD
-1421 AAEAPGGVVYLK
+1421 ASTAPGGTIYLK
-1433 PNWKLNTS
+1433 SNWKLNTN

-1506 EPSTLA
+1506 DPSTLA

-1588 SGTTFTNKGIGTINH
+1588 SGTTFTNKGTGTINH

-1650 LPEPSQLAEKLKKV
+1650 LPGPSQLAEKLKKV

-1693 QYAIEVTKDHQIIA
+1693 QYDIEVTKDHQIIA
-1707 TRKDASTAPGG
+1707 TRKEASTAPGG

-1728 HKDVTTG
+1728 HKDVPTG

-1833 KDVTSE
+1833 KDVTSA

-1902 AALFNSSFIQ
+1902 VALFNSSFIQ

-2126 TRKEPA
+2126 TRKDPA

-2386 IQTPVAPVMAAVTPA
+2386 IHAPVAPVMAAVTPA

>member
-1 MIVKERQNL
+1 MTKWRASNPTNADGLTSENVQQHLSLGREADANLTIISSTGQEDDSFFWPRGWDAAADQSLRGTNNAGYERMKTDLKIDSKSVKTIVFPPNVNGNVTVEYSNL
-10 KPITQ
+10 NNSDYTDNNGNKVNI
-15 TTRHYKLYKDGKHL
+15 GKIRL
-29 VTAGIASLSVI
+29 TYT
-40 GVMAVSSEI
+40 VSSSDSKHGI
-49 TAHADTN
+49 IIFSDPTDGFGLLNAD
-56 NDANGAQQTT
+56 
-66 TGGNAV
+66 
-72 TATTATSTTTFNA
+72 
-85 ANAGTPVNTNQVTE
+85 
-99 SKASTG
+99 
-105 STITQPVNIDHSQ
+105 
-118 LNNAVN
+118 
-124 QARQAGITVNQKS
+124 
-137 TTTQTVNSDQV
+137 
-148 DTAKQS
+148 
-154 IQNDEAKQA
+154 
-163 QQIQTITRQHQTE
+163 
-176 VSNVNNFNGSKGDT
+176 NVN
-190 TQLDAKVK
+190 
-198 EAQSVSGLTIHQ
+198 LTDFSFYDKTGNKISLA
-210 DQIQVITKKASDTQ
+210 DNTAYLAITS
-224 GIQNAVNNA
+224 
-233 TKSNNDQAQTLQ
+233 
-245 NAIDTQKQN
+245 
-254 NSEYDNAMNDYN
+254 
-266 AKMAKLNQGAN
+266 LN
-277 APVISTNSVNQALS
+277 
-291 LKPEHNATVNVEALN
+291 HH
-306 PNITFKRTGVGTPYA
+306 GVGSIET
-321 QYQIFDKNNAY
+321 
-332 VNNINGNFL
+332 
-341 RVTYT
+341 VT
-346 NLKNST
+346 S
-352 YKGSKISKIVV
+352 
-363 TYSDSAPT
+363 
-371 GNRITQGGLDAIK
+371 
-384 DGANDNFLCVFEDPV
+384 
-399 RCDMHSTY
+399 
-407 VNSTYQFYDADG
+407 
-419 NLIDFSGTNDAWLSV
+419 
-434 GSLNFD
+434 
-440 QGNDYKGGKNEG
+440 GKN
-452 NPTAGISEGVK
+452 TKAY
-463 VISGAQ
+463 A
-469 IKQLAGSSISVHD
+469 LAGSSITKQGNSL
-482 DGWAYAAFNN
+482 YAKESNETIKN
-492 YSGTGMNNGINT
+492 GGTWNDETHGGQWWDNKGPYEYYGTGIL
-504 DNGGSGW
+504 SL
-511 DMDGSPYAYYGAI
+511 S
-524 VFQLTGTSVTLRQG
+524 
-538 VIPWGGADIASQY
+538 GADYGMSFSVQNASVDPGLRAPG
-551 SNQYLNNAWFTAGTT
+551 NGPWFTFTT
-566 LPETKIKQPVRK
+566 IIPETPTPTRK
-578 TTEIHYH
+578 TTEVHYH
-585 YNTVNVPRRTI
+585 YNPVKVQFTPGLPNSVN
-596 GDTPVS
+596 
-602 YQLHD
+602 YQLHN
-607 LNVKT
+607 LNVNT
-612 TPIKNWV
+612 TPSKNWV
-619 NGIESVNGKFGIND
+619 NGIQSVNNKVGIND
-633 DIVNTRIDM
+633 DIVHARVDM
-642 NYLKPSQIEGGLT
+642 NYLKPSQIDGGLT
-655 SLKVADDYS
+655 SLKVSDNYS
-664 KFANDVEYAGAQVYE
+664 KYANAVDYAGAQVYE
-679 NEQNATEA
+679 NEQNATTN
-687 YDITDD
+687 YDIVNT
-693 GQQVTATRKNPAE
+693 GQQVTATRKNPAS

-721 PGVKTGTTF
+721 PGVKTGTVF

-740 QTVPTNDAQ
+740 KTVPTNDAQ
-749 IKTYEQ
+749 IQTYQ
-755 QTVKHWMDG
+755 QETVKHWMDG
-764 NKIVD
+764 NKVVD

-791 TLIAPLSYVSVDD
+791 NLIAPLSYISVDD

-816 GYQVWESGR
+816 GYQVWENGK
-825 NATDQYNVTN
+825 NVTDQYNVTN
-835 ENGHLTAVRKNAS
+835 ANNHITAVRKNAS
-848 AAPAGEVVLIGTF
+848 AAPAGEVILVGTF
-861 KINDNVPNNTRLVNR
+861 KINDNVANGTKLVNR

-886 DTNTPAVLTFTQ
+886 DTNTPSVVTFTQ
-898 DVNKHWV
+898 SVDKHWV
-905 ENGATVDTKTY
+905 DNGRTVDTKTY
-916 LADDVATTN
+916 IADDLATTN

-948 YTDFMDKAKL
+948 YTDFMNKAQL
-958 QRYEV
+958 QNYQV
-963 WEGNR
+963 WEGNNNV
-968 LATEDYTVTDYN
+968 TSEYTVTNYN
-980 GHLTARRND
+980 GHLTAVRKD
-989 PSKAPGGTLR
+989 ASKAPGGTLR
-999 LVAVWK
+999 LVATWK

-1151 HNDLPTGTELINSGS
+1151 HKDLPTGTELINSGS

-1178 RTIYTFYNTSAKHWV
+1178 RTIYTFYNTSDKHWV

-1225 KKLGVIQLAD
+1225 KKLEAVQLVD
-1235 DWSDFKDKAK
+1235 NWSDFKDKAK
-1245 VTSYRV
+1245 VTSYHV
-1251 TENDKDATDQY
+1251 TENDKDVTDQY
-1262 NVVVDNNGFVTA
+1262 NVVVDSNNGFVTA
-1274 TRKDASTAPGGTAK
+1274 IRKDASTAPGGTAK

-1299 ASGTKLHNTGYTLV
+1299 ASGTKLRNTGYTLV
-1313 NKSKVKVPT
+1313 NKSQVNVPT

-1335 WIEGNT
+1335 WVEGSQ
-1341 NVDDHTY
+1341 NVDDKTY

-1362 PYPNTLAKPLSK
+1362 PDPSTLAKPLSK
-1374 VIVIDDYRDF
+1374 VIVIDNYTDF
-1384 MDKVTYDG
+1384 ANKVTYEN
-1392 ANVYEGD
+1392 AKVYEGN
-1399 KDVTALYDVVNK
+1399 KDVTSLYNIVNK
-1411 DGIVTATRKN
+1411 DGVVTATRKD
-1421 AAEAPGGVVYLK
+1421 ASTAPGGTVYLK
-1433 PNWKLNTS
+1433 ANWKLNTN

-1486 DSKTVI
+1486 DSKIVI

-1506 EPSTLA
+1506 DPSTLA

-1588 SGTTFTNKGIGTINH
+1588 SGTTFTNKGTGTINH

-1693 QYAIEVTKDHQIIA
+1693 QYDIEVTKDHQIIA
-1707 TRKDASTAPGG
+1707 TRKEASTAPGG

-1728 HKDVTTG
+1728 HKDVPTG

-1998 KVDYKIKGDIPN
+1998 KVDYKIKGNIPN

-2095 EVDLKDVQV
+2095 DVDLKDVQV

-2117 EKNDGSVVA
+2117 EKNAGSVVA
-2126 TRKEPA
+2126 TRKDPA

-2177 ETYLPNPTK
+2177 ETHLPNPTK

-2245 TVLLNKDIMLKD
+2245 TVLLNKDITLKD

-2272 QVVDPENGK
+2272 QVVDPEKGK

-2303 TAYLKMKR
+2303 TVYLKMKR

-2333 EVTTTTEEPKKPETP
+2333 KVTTTTEEPKQPETP
-2348 QKPQTPEKT
+2348 QKPQTPEKP

-2367 APSTPVKETPQT
+2367 TPSTPVKETPQT
-2379 PTQVATP
+2379 PIQVTTP
-2386 IQTPVAPVMAAVTPA
+2386 VQTPAAPVMAAVTPA

-2434 LAIGAWSLK
+2434 LALGAWSLK

>member
-1 MIVKERQNL
+1 MIVKEKQNL
-10 KPITQ
+10 KPITH

-49 TAHADTN
+49 TVHADTN
-56 NDANGAQQTT
+56 NEANGAQQTA

-72 TATTATSTTTFNA
+72 TATTSGTSGQA
-85 ANAGTPVNTNQVTE
+85 
-99 SKASTG
+99 
-105 STITQPVNIDHSQ
+105 STITQPVNVDHSQ
-118 LNNAVN
+118 LNNAVD
-124 QARQAGITVNQKS
+124 QARQAGLTVNQKP
-137 TTTQTVNSDQV
+137 TTTQTVSQDQV
-148 DTAKQS
+148 DVAKQN
-154 IQNDEAKQA
+154 IQNDETKQA

-190 TQLDAKVK
+190 SQLDAKVQ
-198 EAQSVSGLTIHQ
+198 EAQSVSGLTVVHDQ
-210 DQIQVITKKASDTQ
+210 DQTTVKKASDTQ
-224 GIQNAVNNA
+224 GIQEAVNNA
-233 TKSNNDQAQTLQ
+233 TQSNNDQAQSIQ
-245 NAIDTQKQN
+245 NAIDTQKRN
-254 NSEYDNAMNDYN
+254 NAEYDNALRDYN
-266 AKMAKLNQGAN
+266 QQMQNLAQDQIKHDSGTFTWPVPGHPLSQYYAKVNWSADITWHWDVTQKAVIVTKVNVTFDRVNPNYAGGGFWDAFVFMNPNTNVPQEAGTYLRKQGDIPGINGDSLWQKIGGGGNSGIFAFYTQKNSTHEYTIKYDFNNSVPFKAVDNHDGTWTVLKSVIRQNDGGVGSGAN
-277 APVISTNSVNQALS
+277 ALFHILW
-291 LKPEHNATVNVEALN
+291 HNNDTKVTVN
-306 PNITFKRTGVGTPYA
+306 PNV
-321 QYQIFDKNNAY
+321 
-332 VNNINGNFL
+332 
-341 RVTYT
+341 
-346 NLKNST
+346 
-352 YKGSKISKIVV
+352 
-363 TYSDSAPT
+363 PT
-371 GNRITQGGLDAIK
+371 I
-384 DGANDNFLCVFEDPV
+384 
-399 RCDMHSTY
+399 
-407 VNSTYQFYDADG
+407 
-419 NLIDFSGTNDAWLSV
+419 
-434 GSLNFD
+434 
-440 QGNDYKGGKNEG
+440 
-452 NPTAGISEGVK
+452 PT
-463 VISGAQ
+463 
-469 IKQLAGSSISVHD
+469 L
-482 DGWAYAAFNN
+482 
-492 YSGTGMNNGINT
+492 
-504 DNGGSGW
+504 
-511 DMDGSPYAYYGAI
+511 
-524 VFQLTGTSVTLRQG
+524 
-538 VIPWGGADIASQY
+538 
-551 SNQYLNNAWFTAGTT
+551 
-566 LPETKIKQPVRK
+566 K
-578 TTEIHYH
+578 TTEAHYH

-1151 HNDLPTGTELINSGS
+1151 HKDLPTGTELINSGS

-1178 RTIYTFYNTSAKHWV
+1178 RTIYTFYNTSDKHWV

-1225 KKLGVIQLAD
+1225 KKLGVIQLVD

-1335 WIEGNT
+1335 WIEGSQ
-1341 NVDDHTY
+1341 NVDDKTY

-1362 PYPNTLAKPLSK
+1362 PDPSTLAKPLSK
-1374 VIVIDDYRDF
+1374 VIVIDNYTDF
-1384 MDKVTYDG
+1384 ANKVTYEN
-1392 ANVYEGD
+1392 AKVYEGN
-1399 KDVTALYDVVNK
+1399 KDVTLLYNIVNK
-1411 DGIVTATRKN
+1411 DGVVTATRKD
-1421 AAEAPGGVVYLK
+1421 ASTAPGGTVYLK
-1433 PNWKLNTS
+1433 ANWKLNTN

-1486 DSKTVI
+1486 DSKIVI

-1506 EPSTLA
+1506 DPSTLA
-1512 TPLTDVEIEDDYT
+1512 TLLTDVEIEDDYT

-1588 SGTTFTNKGIGTINH
+1588 SGTTFTNKGTGTINH

-1693 QYAIEVTKDHQIIA
+1693 QYDIEVTKDHQIIA
-1707 TRKDASTAPGG
+1707 TRKEASTAPGG

-1728 HKDVTTG
+1728 HKDVPTG

-1998 KVDYKIKGDIPN
+1998 KVDYKIKGNIPN

-2095 EVDLKDVQV
+2095 DVDLKDVQV

-2117 EKNDGSVVA
+2117 EKNAGSVVA
-2126 TRKEPA
+2126 TRKDPA

-2245 TVLLNKDIMLKD
+2245 TVLLNKDITLKD

-2272 QVVDPENGK
+2272 QVVDPEKGK

-2303 TAYLKMKR
+2303 TVYLKMKR

-2333 EVTTTTEEPKKPETP
+2333 KVTTTTEEPKQPETP
-2348 QKPQTPEKT
+2348 QKPQTPEKP

-2367 APSTPVKETPQT
+2367 TPSTPVKETPQT
-2379 PTQVATP
+2379 PIQVTTP
-2386 IQTPVAPVMAAVTPA
+2386 VQTPAAPVMAAVTPA

-2434 LAIGAWSLK
+2434 LALGAWSLK